1 MHSIAA
7 KLPKSMALLRP
18 ILFLCAK
25 IPLNCAC
32 KFHKMNYSA
41 HFSNNA
47 PVIQG
52 EAKPFTGWLVGYA
65 AIIEKFKLEMPLPM
79 LKAMVSEK
87 NHQVKSDSWIVLP
100 IAYLPQDHSGLAR
113 VEALFNHLVFALKYE
128 GVDLLLFS
136 KLHGKLTNTELL
148 ELLNIKPLGQYSRRI
163 WFLLEWVSGSQIK
176 GKSDISKKSYIP
188 VIDEKLQ
195 FGISGIK
202 SPRHLVLNNLPGT
215 RKFCSLI
222 RKTEKI
228 ENHLS
233 QNYIELNSKQIAG
246 IRKDIIQ
253 RASAFLLLKD
263 SKASFTIEGES
274 PKSNRA
280 ARWSTAIGQA
290 GVNDLTKE
298 ELIRLQQLVI
308 ENTRFVD
315 MGFRKK
321 GGFVGE
327 HDRATGEPLPDHI
340 SARHEDLAELIDGL
354 IYANQML
361 IKDDIHAVI
370 AAAMIA
376 FGFVFI
382 HPFEDG
388 NGRIHRYLIHHLL
401 AKKAFTDQGIIFPV
415 SSSILNN
422 LHDYQKVLESYSK
435 PLLDFIEWEETSD
448 HNVRVTNQ
456 TLDYYRFFDATR
468 QAEFLFDCVEDT
480 IRNIVPQEIKFLVNY
495 DSFKKYMDEEFE
507 MPDKMVSTL
516 VRFLEQNQGVL
527 SKRARE
533 KEFAMLTDREI
544 KNIEHTYATFFN

>member
-1 MHSIAA
+1 
-7 KLPKSMALLRP
+7 
-18 ILFLCAK
+18 
-25 IPLNCAC
+25 
-32 KFHKMNYSA
+32 MNHSA
-41 HFSNNA
+41 HFSNSA
-47 PVIQG
+47 PIIQG
-52 EAKPFTGWLVGYA
+52 EAKPFAGWLVGYA
-65 AIIEKFKLEMPLPM
+65 AIIDSFKLQMPLPL

-87 NHQVKSDSWIVLP
+87 THQAKSDSWIVLP
-100 IAYLPQDHSGLAR
+100 FAYLPQDHMGLTR

-128 GVDLLLFS
+128 GVDLLLFA
-136 KLHGKLTNTELL
+136 KLQKRLNNTELL
-148 ELLNIKPLGQYSRRI
+148 DLVKIEPLGQYSRRI
-163 WFLLEWVSGSQIK
+163 WFLLEWVSGIQIQ
-176 GKSDISKKSYIP
+176 GKSDISKKSYVP

-195 FGISGIK
+195 FEISGVK

-215 RKFCSLI
+215 RKFCALI

-233 QNYIELNSKQIAG
+233 KDYIELNRMQIAG

-274 PKSNRA
+274 PKSKRA
-280 ARWSTAIGQA
+280 ARWGTAIGQA
-290 GVNDLTKE
+290 SVNDLTRE

-308 ENTRFVD
+308 ENSRFVD
-315 MGFRKK
+315 MGFRGK

-327 HDRATGEPLPDHI
+327 HDRSTGEPLPDHI
-340 SARHEDLAELIDGL
+340 SARYEDLEELVDGL

-361 IKDDIHAVI
+361 IKDDIHAVV

-415 SSSILNN
+415 SSSILN
-422 LHDYQKVLESYSK
+422 HIQDYQKALESFSK
-435 PLLDFIEWEETSD
+435 PLLDFIEWEETPD
-448 HNVRVTNQ
+448 HNVQVTNQ

-480 IRNIVPQEIKFLVNY
+480 IRNIVPQEIKFLANY
-495 DSFKKYMDEEFE
+495 DSFKKYIDEEFQ

-533 KEFAMLTDREI
+533 KEFAMLTDREV
-544 KNIEHTYATFFN
+544 KYIESTYATLFD